1 MVLALAPMIAG
12 DKRERGGDGGGG
24 GGGGGAGKRGA
35 AVAVSP

>member
-1 MVLALAPMIAG
+1 MVLASAPMIAG

-24 GGGGGAGKRGA
+24 GERGA